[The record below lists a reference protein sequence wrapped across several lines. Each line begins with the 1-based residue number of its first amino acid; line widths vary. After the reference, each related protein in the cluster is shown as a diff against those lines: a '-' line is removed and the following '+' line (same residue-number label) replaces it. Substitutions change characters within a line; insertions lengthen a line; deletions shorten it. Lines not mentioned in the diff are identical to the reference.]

1 MAPEKPRLVGE
12 AMSVRAGALGRSACQ
27 RRSASTEPSLEPL
40 STTTTRAG
48 RGVAA
53 SSDTRQAIVS
63 VSPFQF
69 TTTTPRLPTET
80 IRAPFLPHAHDLH
93 LQGGTYFQPHAVEL
107 IKAG

>member
-1 MAPEKPRLVGE
+1 MLPF
-12 AMSVRAGALGRSACQ
+12 ALTIGFTFYIVIERQ
-27 RRSASTEPSLEPL
+27 
-40 STTTTRAG
+40 AG